1 MFLVDRVKYFCDRSA
16 RDRAR
21 EEKEILESEMSWT
34 TRSFSIMRDAWTEMG
49 KQEREKRAFARSAYA
64 YKQAEMYAC
73 LANDSEALKNR
84 ADKKRLAYQ
93 QWYDFIIMPS

>member
-1 MFLVDRVKYFCDRSA
+1 MDRVKYFRDRSA

-34 TRSFSIMRDAWTEMG
+34 TRSFSIMRDAWIEMG
-49 KQEREKRAFARSAYA
+49 KREREKHTFARSAYA
-64 YKQAEMYAC
+64 YKQAEMYAR

-84 ADKKRLAYQ
+84 ADKKRPTR
-93 QWYDFIIMPS
+93 FI